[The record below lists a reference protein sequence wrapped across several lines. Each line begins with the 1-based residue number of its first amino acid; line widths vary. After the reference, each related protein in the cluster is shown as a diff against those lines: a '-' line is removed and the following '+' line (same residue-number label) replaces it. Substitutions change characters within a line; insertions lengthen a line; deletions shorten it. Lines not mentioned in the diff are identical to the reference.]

1 MIGSPRAGG
10 GAAPQASRVAAV
22 RLTGPSTDPG
32 PLVTVNA
39 CAREPTDTRLSR
51 PVRRKTVGRGLR
63 PWPIGAH
70 GNEWVDARQAIRIGT
85 SNDPRSTRLEP
96 AGLTAP
102 RPNRARQTGLA
113 GFQDFC
119 CEGSGLGLETG
130 GATRAKRTGTASES
144 LP

>member
-70 GNEWVDARQAIRIGT
+70 GKEGVDARQVIRIGT
-85 SNDPRSTRLEP
+85 RNDPPINTVGARWTDGTATQPGP
-96 AGLTAP
+96 ANRTSRFPGFLL
-102 RPNRARQTGLA
+102 RGERARA
-113 GFQDFC
+113 GDWGC
-119 CEGSGLGLETG
+119 D
-130 GATRAKRTGTASES
+130 TR
-144 LP
+144 